1 MRDHI
6 SRGCVAVK
14 PGAITISPG
23 HIKISI
29 DRKRYPNGRFA
40 PLYGSE
46 GNAIELW
53 ESKNP
58 KPRIAAK
65 GAKQN
70 A

>member
-14 PGAITISPG
+14 LGAITISPG

-46 GNAIELW
+46 GNVIELW
-53 ESKNP
+53 EIKEPQTEDRRQGS
-58 KPRIAAK
+58 
-65 GAKQN
+65 
-70 A
+70 